1 MKLEG
6 VYSVLPTAFTA
17 AGDVDEESLKRVVD
31 LFIDAGVNGVTALGV
46 TGEVARLDDRERQR
60 VLEVVTSH
68 VNGRIG
74 VVAGTTAEGTAT
86 CIEYSQQARAAGAT
100 AVMVSPPRMP
110 KLNSETVVRHYHALA
125 EAVDIEIVVQD
136 YPPISGYAM
145 EPWLLARIAKELPR
159 ARTIKLEDPPT
170 PFKTSRILAEIGKV
184 AGDDSIDVRIFG
196 GLGGV
201 FLLEELLAG
210 ATGAMTG
217 FAFPEILVKIVSL
230 YRAGRV
236 DEAAEV
242 FYRAVPLMR
251 FEFQEGIGMAI
262 RKEVLH
268 RRGAAR
274 QPGDAGAGGRARQ
287 DDAGSAG
294 PRARLGR
301 GQRQRGRSPLTPAGP
316 RREQPRAAVRS
327 LVTIADSGWHGF
339 RIEGKGRDGCGREP
353 RPRFRCRT
361 GARCGGRI
369 RVDRV
374 A

>member
-6 VYSVLPTAFTA
+6 VYSVLPTPFTA
-17 AGDVDEESLKRVVD
+17 TGDIDESSLRKTID
-31 LFIDAGVNGVTALGV
+31 LFIGAGVNGVTALGV
-46 TGEVARLDDRERQR
+46 TGEVARLDDSERRR

-74 VVAGTTAEGTAT
+74 VVAGTTAEGTRT
-86 CIEYSQQARAAGAT
+86 CIGYSRHAKEAGAT

-110 KLNSETVVRHYHALA
+110 KLNSEAVVRHYHALA

-145 EPWLLARIAKELPR
+145 EPALLARIARELPR

-170 PFKTSRILAEIGKV
+170 PFKTARILEQAQGIE
-184 AGDDSIDVRIFG
+184 VRIFG

-201 FLLEELLAG
+201 FLLEELMAG

-217 FAFPEILVKIVSL
+217 FAFPEILVQIVSL
-230 YRAGRV
+230 YRAGRI
-236 DEAAEV
+236 DDAADA

-268 RRGAAR
+268 RRGALASPATR
-274 QPGDAGAGGRARQ
+274 APAASLDKTTREALDRVLAWVEQAGAMSTA
-287 DDAGSAG
+287 AGAK
-294 PRARLGR
+294 R
-301 GQRQRGRSPLTPAGP
+301 
-316 RREQPRAAVRS
+316 
-327 LVTIADSGWHGF
+327 
-339 RIEGKGRDGCGREP
+339 
-353 RPRFRCRT
+353 
-361 GARCGGRI
+361 
-369 RVDRV
+369 
-374 A
+374 